1 MLASTLSDES
11 EWFGCSSKSDVLHW
25 RFSHPRQVEWI
36 VQLPTRLARLPY
48 HSMAGGSMSPAL
60 PMPIPAAPPVR
71 RPRNPPP
78 PSSAAVS
85 FPLFAQRYW
94 LGTSPVAVSFH
105 PHPSAPPS
113 LPIGFTVRRIITTMR
128 DSDHSSTR
136 RLGGVATLH
145 GGLRLRRTAGVLLTY
160 PA

>member
-11 EWFGCSSKSDVLHW
+11 EWFSCSSKSDVLHW
-25 RFSHPRQVEWI
+25 HLSHSGPAQSI
-36 VQLPTRLARLPY
+36 LQLPSRLARFLF
-48 HSMAGGSMSPAL
+48 HSMAGDLISRAPPTPS
-60 PMPIPAAPPVR
+60 PAAPPVR
-71 RPRNPPP
+71 RPRNPTP

-94 LGTSPVAVSFH
+94 LGTSPVAVSFQ